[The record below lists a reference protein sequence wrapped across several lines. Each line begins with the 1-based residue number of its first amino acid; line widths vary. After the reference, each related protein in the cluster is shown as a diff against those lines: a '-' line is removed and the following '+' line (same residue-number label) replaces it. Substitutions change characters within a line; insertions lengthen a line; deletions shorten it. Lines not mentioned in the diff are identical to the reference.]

1 MVESEIP
8 IPPLHEQHRIV
19 KNRRTFTD
27 LDKGIEYL
35 ESTQQQL
42 KIYRQAVLKWAFEG
56 KLTNKNLVD
65 GELPKG
71 WKWIKLGDVVNN
83 LDGKRIPLS
92 RTVRATRKGKY

>member
-1 MVESEIP
+1 M
-8 IPPLHEQHRIV
+8 
-19 KNRRTFTD
+19 
-27 LDKGIEYL
+27 
-35 ESTQQQL
+35 
-42 KIYRQAVLKWAFEG
+42 KWAFEG

-92 RTVRATRKGKY
+92 RTVRATRKGKYRYYGATEVVDYIDDFLLMGIIYLLAKMVQTF